1 MIDTHSQIYLDEF
14 DADRSEVVE
23 RAKHNGVEAIFMP
36 NIDLA
41 SIEPMLA
48 LAQQQPGYC
57 FPMMG
62 LHPTSVKEDYEDV
75 LETILSWFESHQFS
89 AVGEI
94 GIALYWDQSFRAQQI
109 IAFEQQLIKAK
120 SLDLPVVIHC
130 REAFSE
136 VFASVEKHL
145 DAQLTGVFHSFS
157 GSVHDVA
164 RIVEYGNFMIGIN
177 GIVSFKNSSI
187 WESAKVIPTN
197 RLVVETDAPFLAPV
211 PYRGRRNE
219 PAYVAEVVRHLANLL
234 GLGFHELEDIT
245 SNNARR
251 LFKKSLG

>member
-1 MIDTHSQIYLDEF
+1 MIDTHSHIYLDEF

-62 LHPTSVKEDYEDV
+62 LHPTSVKEDFEDI
-75 LETILSWFESHQFS
+75 LHTILSWFERHQFS

-94 GIALYWDQSFRAQQI
+94 GIDLYWDKSFRAQQI

-120 SLDLPVVIHC
+120 TLGLPVVIHC

-187 WESAKVIPTN
+187 WESVKVIPTN

-234 GLGFHELEDIT
+234 GLGFHELEDIA

-251 LFKKSLG
+251 LFKKFLG

>member
-1 MIDTHSQIYLDEF
+1 MIDTHSHIYLDEF

-75 LETILSWFESHQFS
+75 LETILSWFERHQFS

-94 GIALYWDQSFRAQQI
+94 GIDLYWDKSFRAQQI

-120 SLDLPVVIHC
+120 TLGLPVVIHC

-187 WESAKVIPTN
+187 WESVKVIPTN

>member
-1 MIDTHSQIYLDEF
+1 MIDTHSHIYLDEF
-14 DADRSEVVE
+14 DADRRQVVE
-23 RAKHNGVEAIFMP
+23 RAKNKGVEAIFMP

-48 LAQQQPGYC
+48 LAHQYPGYC

-62 LHPTSVKEDYEDV
+62 LHPTSVKEDFEDI
-75 LETILSWFESHQFS
+75 LHTILSWFERHQFS

-94 GIALYWDQSFRAQQI
+94 GIDLYWDKSYRAQQI

-120 SLDLPVVIHC
+120 TLGLPVVIHC

-164 RIVEYGNFMIGIN
+164 RIVEYGSFMIGIN

-187 WESAKVIPTN
+187 SEAVKTIPTN

-245 SNNARR
+245 NNNARR
-251 LFKKSLG
+251 LFQKSLG

>member
-1 MIDTHSQIYLDEF
+1 MIDTHSHIYLDEF
-14 DADRSEVVE
+14 DADRRQVVE
-23 RAKHNGVEAIFMP
+23 RAKNKGVEAIFMP

-48 LAQQQPGYC
+48 LAHQYPGYC

-62 LHPTSVKEDYEDV
+62 LHPTSVKEDFEDI
-75 LETILSWFESHQFS
+75 LHTILSWFERHQFS

-94 GIALYWDQSFRAQQI
+94 GIDLYWDKSFRAQQI

-164 RIVEYGNFMIGIN
+164 RIVEYGSFMIGIN

-187 WESAKVIPTN
+187 SEAVKTIPTN

-245 SNNARR
+245 NNNARR
-251 LFKKSLG
+251 LFQKSLG

>member
-1 MIDTHSQIYLDEF
+1 MIDTHSHIYLDEF
-14 DADRSEVVE
+14 DADRRQVVE
-23 RAKHNGVEAIFMP
+23 RAKNKGVEAIFMP

-48 LAQQQPGYC
+48 LAHQYPGYC

-62 LHPTSVKEDYEDV
+62 LHPTSVKEDFEDI
-75 LETILSWFESHQFS
+75 LHTILSWFERHQFS

-94 GIALYWDQSFRAQQI
+94 GIDLYWDKSFRAQQI

-120 SLDLPVVIHC
+120 TLGLPVVIHC

-164 RIVEYGNFMIGIN
+164 RIVEYGSFMIGIN

-187 WESAKVIPTN
+187 SEAVKTIPTN

-245 SNNARR
+245 NNNARR
-251 LFKKSLG
+251 LFQKSLG

>member
-1 MIDTHSQIYLDEF
+1 MIDTHSHIYLDEF
-14 DADRSEVVE
+14 DADRRQVVE
-23 RAKHNGVEAIFMP
+23 RAKNKGVEAIFMP

-48 LAQQQPGYC
+48 LAHQYPGYC

-75 LETILSWFESHQFS
+75 LEMILSWFERHQFS

-94 GIALYWDQSFRAQQI
+94 GIDLYWDKSFRSQQI

-120 SLDLPVVIHC
+120 SLGLPVVIHC

-164 RIVEYGNFMIGIN
+164 RIVEYGSFMIGIN

-187 WESAKVIPTN
+187 SEAVKTIPTN

-245 SNNARR
+245 NNNARR
-251 LFKKSLG
+251 LFQKYLA

>member
-1 MIDTHSQIYLDEF
+1 MIDTHSHIYLDEF
-14 DADRSEVVE
+14 DADRRQVVE
-23 RAKHNGVEAIFMP
+23 RAKNKGVEAIFMP

-48 LAQQQPGYC
+48 LAHQYPGYC

-62 LHPTSVKEDYEDV
+62 LHPTSVKEDFEDI
-75 LETILSWFESHQFS
+75 LHTILSWFERHQFS

-94 GIALYWDQSFRAQQI
+94 GIDLYWDKSCRAQQI

-164 RIVEYGNFMIGIN
+164 RIVEYGSFMIGIN

-187 WESAKVIPTN
+187 SEAVKTIPTN

-245 SNNARR
+245 NNNARR
-251 LFKKSLG
+251 LFQKSLG

>member
-1 MIDTHSQIYLDEF
+1 MIDTHSHIYLDEF

-62 LHPTSVKEDYEDV
+62 LHPTSVKEDFVDV
-75 LETILSWFESHQFS
+75 LETILSWFERHQFS

-94 GIALYWDQSFRAQQI
+94 GIDLYWDKSFRSQQI

-120 SLDLPVVIHC
+120 TLGLPVVIHC

-219 PAYVAEVVRHLANLL
+219 PAYVVEVVRHLANLL
-234 GLGFHELEDIT
+234 GMGFHELEDIT
-245 SNNARR
+245 NNNARR
-251 LFKKSLG
+251 LFQKSLG

>member
-1 MIDTHSQIYLDEF
+1 MIDTHSHIYLDEF

-62 LHPTSVKEDYEDV
+62 LHPTSVKEDFEDV
-75 LETILSWFESHQFS
+75 LETILSWFKRHQFS

-94 GIALYWDQSFRAQQI
+94 GIDLYWDKSFRSQQI

-120 SLDLPVVIHC
+120 ILGLPVVIHC

-187 WESAKVIPTN
+187 WESVKVIPTN